1 MIVVVSG
8 IIGIWIAPSGAAAAA
23 SSSSASSQGDAE
35 AQRPRTANS
44 NQPPQEKTNK
54 QKKNTKNSIRFH
66 PISNE
71 QRVKTKQLQRPS
83 TQIYN
88 SNQIPNQKER
98 KKERKKTWIKSKTK
112 EKKKESTTK

>member
-54 QKKNTKNSIRFH
+54 QKKTPRIQLDSIQFPMNKESKPSNYSVPRPRFTT
-66 PISNE
+66 PI
-71 QRVKTKQLQRPS
+71 KF
-83 TQIYN
+83 QIRK
-88 SNQIPNQKER
+88 KER
-98 KKERKKTWIKSKTK
+98 KKERKL
-112 EKKKESTTK
+112 E